1 LDQARQSMEMASAHD
16 TSRGPV
22 DLAHRMAVSGLSS
35 LPNRMIQARAGGR
48 QRILLVTRNLPPLRG
63 GMERLNLHMAFELA
77 REFDVVV
84 IGPHGCQSVLGAD
97 FTVYEV
103 SGKPLWRFFFGA
115 AWASLRAAFHWRP
128 HAVLAGSGLTAPFA
142 WLAAKSAGAQMVVYA
157 HGLDL
162 IASHPIFHWFW
173 RPFIRRADVCM
184 VNSFNTASLAHS
196 IGVPAARTVILH
208 PGVTLPHDNDARDF
222 RERFGLDNRPLLLS
236 VGRLIARKGLLEFVQ
251 NALPDIVRHTQDV
264 CLVVLGDEAPE
275 LLQGNSSGLGERIRQ
290 CATTLGLAR
299 NLRFIGP
306 QDDAT
311 LASAY
316 AAADVHVFPVRD
328 TPGDVEGFGMVAVE
342 AAAYG
347 LPTVAFAVGGV
358 PDAVADGVSGDLVEP
373 GNYSE
378 MARRIV
384 ARLSDT
390 TGRTQSGL
398 KAREFARRFTW
409 DEFGN
414 RARDLFRSLCRQDA
428 RG

>member
-1 LDQARQSMEMASAHD
+1 M
-16 TSRGPV
+16 T
-22 DLAHRMAVSGLSS
+22 
-35 LPNRMIQARAGGR
+35 QARAGDR
-48 QRILLVTRNLPPLRG
+48 QRILLVTRNLPPMRG

-77 REFDVVV
+77 REFDVAV
-84 IGPHGCQSVLGAD
+84 IGPQGCRSVLGAD

-103 SGKPLWRFFFGA
+103 YGKPLWRFFLGA
-115 AWASLRAAFHWRP
+115 AWTSIRVAFHWRP
-128 HAVLAGSGLTAPFA
+128 LAVLAGSGLAAPFA
-142 WLAAKSAGAQMVVYA
+142 WLAAKSAGAQMAIYA

-162 IASHPIFHWFW
+162 IASHPVFRWFW
-173 RPFIRRADVCM
+173 RPFIRRADLCI
-184 VNSFNTASLAHS
+184 VNSVNTASLARS

-208 PGVTLPHDNDARDF
+208 PGVTLPHADGGEDF
-222 RERFGLDNRPLLLS
+222 RERFGFGNQPLLLS

-264 CLVVLGDEAPE
+264 CLVVIGDEAPE
-275 LLQGNSSGLGERIRQ
+275 LLQGNSSGLGERIRL
-290 CATTLGLAR
+290 CAAALGLAR

-311 LASAY
+311 LAGAY
-316 AAADVHVFPVRD
+316 AAANVHVFPVRD

-373 GNYSE
+373 GNYGE
-378 MARRIV
+378 MARRVI

-390 TGRTQSGL
+390 EGRAQSGL
-398 KAREFARRFTW
+398 KIREFARRFTW
-409 DEFGN
+409 DEFGT